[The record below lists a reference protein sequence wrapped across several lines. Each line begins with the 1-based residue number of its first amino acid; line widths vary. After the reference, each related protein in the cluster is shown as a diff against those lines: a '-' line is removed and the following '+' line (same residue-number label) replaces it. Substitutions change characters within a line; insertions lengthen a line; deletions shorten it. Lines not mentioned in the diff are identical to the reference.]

1 MQYFSRS
8 GSSVYGG
15 RLLIFMILISS
26 KIGAQQTHFEGQV
39 LDGDKPLSGA
49 HVALHEIGAGAVS
62 NAKGYFKFES
72 LPFGSYVVRVSLLGY
87 RSITDT
93 VVLDSHAA
101 VFRNY
106 KMQADALNLGE
117 VVVTGTRQQ
126 ISRHDSP
133 IIINTL
139 SSRTFEATQSLS
151 ISEGLHFSPGLRL
164 ENNCQN
170 CGFTQLRMNGL
181 EGPYSQILI
190 NSRPVFSSLAGVY
203 GLEMLP
209 ANMVERVE
217 VVRGGGSVL
226 YGGNA
231 IAGTVNI
238 ITKEPTRNSFEAGI
252 NQSFVNMEVPDQT
265 LTFNGS
271 IVSEDLSSGVTFFG
285 FNRRRDPWDA
295 NGDGFSEITQL
306 DNSTF
311 GFDAFWNPSSR
322 SKLKLGLYQIREFR
336 RGGNNFHLFPHQTD
350 LTEQLRHRIFNTNV
364 SYEQVSRDFK
374 HKLSVYAALQ
384 TVGRDSYYGTG
395 GRVLQPNDTLT
406 EDDLIAIN
414 AYGNSRD
421 LSVVGGVQYNYEWTK
436 RVMLIT
442 GMEYQHNE
450 VLDQMPG
457 YSREI
462 NQNVGTLGQ
471 YAQLELSPTDKL
483 TLLVGGRFDH
493 VQIRGRYDLAADV
506 MDEERTLNVLVPRL
520 SAMYVLSS
528 NFKIRGSF
536 AQGYR
541 GPQAFDEDLH
551 IETVGGA
558 ARFIRIAPDLETER
572 SNSGLLSLNFEKQF
586 GKRQVNL
593 VAEGFYTKLQNPF
606 ILSDQ
611 QVLGNGI
618 SVINK
623 RNGSA
628 AIVSGLNLEAN
639 MAFGQKFVFQSGAT
653 LQRARYLESEEIWAP
668 ETPDDLSPVVATSRI
683 LRTPDVYG
691 FFTAIYKV
699 NQSWTCSWS
708 GVFTGGMDVPH
719 VIDAET
725 ARTTIKR
732 TPTFFENNI
741 KVAYRVTSEAAY
753 FAEWFAGVHNLFN
766 SFQRDFDQGMERD
779 AGYVYGPMRP
789 RTIFFG
795 LRVGFN

>member
-1 MQYFSRS
+1 MKHLFCSRS
-8 GSSVYGG
+8 LVY
-15 RLLIFMILISS
+15 RWLPLIFVSMISS
-26 KIGAQQTHFEGQV
+26 RLSAQQAYFEGQV
-39 LDGDKPLSGA
+39 FDGDKPLPGA
-49 HVALHEIGAGAVS
+49 HVAIHAIGAGAVS

-72 LPFGSYVVRVSLLGY
+72 LPLGSYVVRVSLLGY
-87 RSITDT
+87 RSISDT
-93 VVLDSHAA
+93 VTLEVDSAI
-101 VFRNY
+101 FRKY
-106 KMQADALNLGE
+106 LMHADALNLGE

-126 ISRHDSP
+126 IARYESP
-133 IIINTL
+133 IIVNTL
-139 SSRTFEATQSLS
+139 SNRTFEATQSLS
-151 ISEGLHFSPGLRL
+151 ISEGLSFSPGLRL

-181 EGPYSQILI
+181 EGPYAQILI
-190 NSRPVFSSLAGVY
+190 NSRPVFSALAGVY

-238 ITKEPTRNSFEAGI
+238 ITKDPIRNAFEVGV
-252 NQSFVNMEVPDQT
+252 NQSYINLEAPDQT

-271 IVSEDLSSGVTFFG
+271 IVGENLKSGVTFFG

-295 NGDGFSEITQL
+295 NGDGFSEIAQL
-306 DNSTF
+306 DNNTF

-384 TVGRDSYYGTG
+384 TVERESYYGAG
-395 GRVLQPNDTLT
+395 GRVLQPSDTLT
-406 EDDLIAIN
+406 EDDFIAIN
-414 AYGNSRD
+414 AYGTSRD
-421 LSVVGGVQYNYEWTK
+421 ISVVGGAQYNYEWSK

-442 GMEYQHNE
+442 GMEYQYNE

-457 YSREI
+457 YGREI
-462 NQNVGTLGQ
+462 QQGVGTIGQ
-471 YAQLELSPTDKL
+471 YAQLEVKPTDKL
-483 TLLVGGRFDH
+483 TLLAGGRFDH

-528 NFKIRGSF
+528 NLKIRGSF

-572 SNSGLLSLNFEKQF
+572 SNSALLSLNFEKQI
-586 GKRQVNL
+586 GNRQVNL

-628 AIVSGLNLEAN
+628 ATVLGVNLEAN

-653 LQRARYLESEEIWAP
+653 LQQARYLESEEIWAP
-668 ETPDDLSPVVATSRI
+668 ESSDDLSPVVTTNRI

-691 FFTAIYKV
+691 FFTAIYKIST
-699 NQSWTCSWS
+699 SWTWSWS

-741 KVAYRVTSEAAY
+741 KIAYRATSEAAY

-766 SFQRDFDQGMERD
+766 SFQSDFDRGMERD